1 MVERRTAGL
10 AGLAATDA
18 ADAADAADLPDA
30 SDLILV
36 LGGDGTLLGMA
47 RLIAASAADPPILA
61 VNFGGLGFLTE
72 ITLPELFE
80 ALASVVEGGARVDER
95 RMLRSR
101 TVRADA
107 TTREGVA
114 LNDVVITKSALS
126 GMIDLSVSVG
136 DQFVAQL
143 RADGLI
149 VASPTGSTAY
159 NLSTGGPIVH
169 PLVNAVI
176 LTPIAPHMLAN
187 RPLVL
192 PESAAIR
199 IQPDLAKPHAQ
210 AYASFDGQTGFELAD
225 GDAVVVET
233 APRPLRMIRPR
244 RAPVLRGAA
253 REARLGGALR
263 TPPAAGPLPAGAP
276 SGSCG
281 PARPPTLPQVAPLP
295 SGRAAAADGR
305 VMDDLDGVAVGVGE
319 VQRPGAVP
327 VRARPGLERH
337 AVLVEIG
344 GPAVDVV
351 GVPHEQ
357 PEVVEPAAAPRGAG
371 TGAVEGEVV
380 GPRRQVDVVA
390 VGLPTR
396 RRTRA
401 DRRRTGAS
409 RRRPSRTARGA
420 ECRGVPAGRPRP
432 QSISRRVPPDR
443 PRREGRDSPG
453 PRRRR
458 LLHRPT
464 SGNPVSRPEAAPRP
478 GANSC

>member
-1 MVERRTAGL
+1 MGADTSSAVTGVTRVGIVAKTRLAAAAPVVRDVAAWLERRRLKPVVERRTAEL
-10 AGLAATDA
+10 AGLAGVDA
-18 ADAADAADLPDA
+18 ADAAELPDA

-80 ALASVVEGGARVDER
+80 ALGSVVEGGARVDER

-101 TVRADA
+101 TERGDA
-107 TTREGVA
+107 TTGEGVA

-126 GMIDLSVSVG
+126 GMLDLSVSVG

-210 AYASFDGQTGFELAD
+210 AYASFDGQTGFELAP
-225 GDAVVVET
+225 GDTVVVET
-233 APRPLRMIRPR
+233 APRPLRMIRAAARPYY
-244 RAPVLRGAA
+244 AVLREKLGWAA
-253 REARLGGALR
+253 R
-263 TPPAAGPLPAGAP
+263 
-276 SGSCG
+276 
-281 PARPPTLPQVAPLP
+281 
-295 SGRAAAADGR
+295 
-305 VMDDLDGVAVGVGE
+305 
-319 VQRPGAVP
+319 
-327 VRARPGLERH
+327 
-337 AVLVEIG
+337 
-344 GPAVDVV
+344 
-351 GVPHEQ
+351 
-357 PEVVEPAAAPRGAG
+357 
-371 TGAVEGEVV
+371 
-380 GPRRQVDVVA
+380 
-390 VGLPTR
+390 
-396 RRTRA
+396 
-401 DRRRTGAS
+401 
-409 RRRPSRTARGA
+409 
-420 ECRGVPAGRPRP
+420 
-432 QSISRRVPPDR
+432 
-443 PRREGRDSPG
+443 
-453 PRRRR
+453 
-458 LLHRPT
+458 
-464 SGNPVSRPEAAPRP
+464 
-478 GANSC
+478 

>member
-1 MVERRTAGL
+1 MSADTPSAVTGVTRVGIVAKTRLAAAAPVVRDVAAWLERRRLKPVVERRTAEL
-10 AGLAATDA
+10 AGLAGVDATDA
-18 ADAADAADLPDA
+18 ADLPNA

-80 ALASVVEGGARVDER
+80 ALSSVVEGSARVDER

-101 TVRADA
+101 TERGA
-107 TTREGVA
+107 TTTGEGVA

-210 AYASFDGQTGFELAD
+210 AYASFDGQTGFELAP
-225 GDAVVVET
+225 GDNVVVET
-233 APRPLRMIRPR
+233 APRPLRMIRAAARPYY
-244 RAPVLRGAA
+244 AVLREKLGWAA
-253 REARLGGALR
+253 R
-263 TPPAAGPLPAGAP
+263 
-276 SGSCG
+276 
-281 PARPPTLPQVAPLP
+281 
-295 SGRAAAADGR
+295 
-305 VMDDLDGVAVGVGE
+305 
-319 VQRPGAVP
+319 
-327 VRARPGLERH
+327 
-337 AVLVEIG
+337 
-344 GPAVDVV
+344 
-351 GVPHEQ
+351 
-357 PEVVEPAAAPRGAG
+357 
-371 TGAVEGEVV
+371 
-380 GPRRQVDVVA
+380 
-390 VGLPTR
+390 
-396 RRTRA
+396 
-401 DRRRTGAS
+401 
-409 RRRPSRTARGA
+409 
-420 ECRGVPAGRPRP
+420 
-432 QSISRRVPPDR
+432 
-443 PRREGRDSPG
+443 
-453 PRRRR
+453 
-458 LLHRPT
+458 
-464 SGNPVSRPEAAPRP
+464 
-478 GANSC
+478 

>member
-1 MVERRTAGL
+1 MGADTSSAVTGVTRVGIVAKTRLAAAAPVVRDVAAWLERRRLKPVVERRTAEL
-10 AGLAATDA
+10 AGLAGV
-18 ADAADAADLPDA
+18 DAADAADLPDA

-80 ALASVVEGGARVDER
+80 ALSSVVEDSARVDER

-101 TVRADA
+101 TVRGA
-107 TTREGVA
+107 TTTGEGVA

-210 AYASFDGQTGFELAD
+210 AYASFDGQTGFELAP
-225 GDAVVVET
+225 GDTVVVET
-233 APRPLRMIRPR
+233 APRPLRMIRAAARPYY
-244 RAPVLRGAA
+244 AVLREKLGWAA
-253 REARLGGALR
+253 R
-263 TPPAAGPLPAGAP
+263 
-276 SGSCG
+276 
-281 PARPPTLPQVAPLP
+281 
-295 SGRAAAADGR
+295 
-305 VMDDLDGVAVGVGE
+305 
-319 VQRPGAVP
+319 
-327 VRARPGLERH
+327 
-337 AVLVEIG
+337 
-344 GPAVDVV
+344 
-351 GVPHEQ
+351 
-357 PEVVEPAAAPRGAG
+357 
-371 TGAVEGEVV
+371 
-380 GPRRQVDVVA
+380 
-390 VGLPTR
+390 
-396 RRTRA
+396 
-401 DRRRTGAS
+401 
-409 RRRPSRTARGA
+409 
-420 ECRGVPAGRPRP
+420 
-432 QSISRRVPPDR
+432 
-443 PRREGRDSPG
+443 
-453 PRRRR
+453 
-458 LLHRPT
+458 
-464 SGNPVSRPEAAPRP
+464 
-478 GANSC
+478 

>member
-1 MVERRTAGL
+1 MGADTSSAVTGVTRVGIVAKTRLAAAAPVVRDVAAWLERRGLRAVVERRTAGL
-10 AGLAATDA
+10 AGLAA

-233 APRPLRMIRPR
+233 APRPLRMIRAAARPYY
-244 RAPVLRGAA
+244 AVLREKLGWAA
-253 REARLGGALR
+253 R
-263 TPPAAGPLPAGAP
+263 
-276 SGSCG
+276 
-281 PARPPTLPQVAPLP
+281 
-295 SGRAAAADGR
+295 
-305 VMDDLDGVAVGVGE
+305 
-319 VQRPGAVP
+319 
-327 VRARPGLERH
+327 
-337 AVLVEIG
+337 
-344 GPAVDVV
+344 
-351 GVPHEQ
+351 
-357 PEVVEPAAAPRGAG
+357 
-371 TGAVEGEVV
+371 
-380 GPRRQVDVVA
+380 
-390 VGLPTR
+390 
-396 RRTRA
+396 
-401 DRRRTGAS
+401 
-409 RRRPSRTARGA
+409 
-420 ECRGVPAGRPRP
+420 
-432 QSISRRVPPDR
+432 
-443 PRREGRDSPG
+443 
-453 PRRRR
+453 
-458 LLHRPT
+458 
-464 SGNPVSRPEAAPRP
+464 
-478 GANSC
+478 

>member
-1 MVERRTAGL
+1 MGADTSSAVTGVTRVGIVAKTRLAAAAPVVRDVAAWLERRRLKPVVERRTAEL
-10 AGLAATDA
+10 AGLAAVDA
-18 ADAADAADLPDA
+18 AEAADLPDV

-80 ALASVVEGGARVDER
+80 ALSSVVAGAARVDER

-114 LNDVVITKSALS
+114 LNDVVITKTALS

-199 IQPDLAKPHAQ
+199 IEPDLARPHAQ
-210 AYASFDGQTGFELAD
+210 AYASFDGQTGFELAP
-225 GDAVVVET
+225 GDAVVVEA
-233 APRPLRMIRPR
+233 APRPLRMIRAAARPYY
-244 RAPVLRGAA
+244 AVLREKLGWAA
-253 REARLGGALR
+253 R
-263 TPPAAGPLPAGAP
+263 
-276 SGSCG
+276 
-281 PARPPTLPQVAPLP
+281 
-295 SGRAAAADGR
+295 
-305 VMDDLDGVAVGVGE
+305 
-319 VQRPGAVP
+319 
-327 VRARPGLERH
+327 
-337 AVLVEIG
+337 
-344 GPAVDVV
+344 
-351 GVPHEQ
+351 
-357 PEVVEPAAAPRGAG
+357 
-371 TGAVEGEVV
+371 
-380 GPRRQVDVVA
+380 
-390 VGLPTR
+390 
-396 RRTRA
+396 
-401 DRRRTGAS
+401 
-409 RRRPSRTARGA
+409 
-420 ECRGVPAGRPRP
+420 
-432 QSISRRVPPDR
+432 
-443 PRREGRDSPG
+443 
-453 PRRRR
+453 
-458 LLHRPT
+458 
-464 SGNPVSRPEAAPRP
+464 
-478 GANSC
+478 

>member
-1 MVERRTAGL
+1 MGADTSSAVTGVTRVGIVAKTRLAAAAPVVRDVAAWLDRRRLKPVVERRTAEL
-10 AGLAATDA
+10 AGLAGV
-18 ADAADAADLPDA
+18 DAADAADLPNA

-80 ALASVVEGGARVDER
+80 ALSSVVEGSARVDER

-101 TVRADA
+101 TERGDA
-107 TTREGVA
+107 TTGEGVA

-210 AYASFDGQTGFELAD
+210 AYASFDGQTGFELAP
-225 GDAVVVET
+225 GDTVVVET
-233 APRPLRMIRPR
+233 APRPLRMIRAAARPYY
-244 RAPVLRGAA
+244 AVLREKLGWAA
-253 REARLGGALR
+253 R
-263 TPPAAGPLPAGAP
+263 
-276 SGSCG
+276 
-281 PARPPTLPQVAPLP
+281 
-295 SGRAAAADGR
+295 
-305 VMDDLDGVAVGVGE
+305 
-319 VQRPGAVP
+319 
-327 VRARPGLERH
+327 
-337 AVLVEIG
+337 
-344 GPAVDVV
+344 
-351 GVPHEQ
+351 
-357 PEVVEPAAAPRGAG
+357 
-371 TGAVEGEVV
+371 
-380 GPRRQVDVVA
+380 
-390 VGLPTR
+390 
-396 RRTRA
+396 
-401 DRRRTGAS
+401 
-409 RRRPSRTARGA
+409 
-420 ECRGVPAGRPRP
+420 
-432 QSISRRVPPDR
+432 
-443 PRREGRDSPG
+443 
-453 PRRRR
+453 
-458 LLHRPT
+458 
-464 SGNPVSRPEAAPRP
+464 
-478 GANSC
+478 

>member
-1 MVERRTAGL
+1 MGADTSSAVTGVTRVGIVAKTRLAAAAPVVRDVAAWLERRGLKPVVERRTAEL
-10 AGLAATDA
+10 AGLAGVG
-18 ADAADAADLPDA
+18 AADAADLPDA

-80 ALASVVEGGARVDER
+80 ALGSVVEGGARVDER

-101 TVRADA
+101 TERGDA
-107 TTREGVA
+107 TTGEGVA

-126 GMIDLSVSVG
+126 GMLDLSVSVG

-210 AYASFDGQTGFELAD
+210 AYASFDGQTGFELAP
-225 GDAVVVET
+225 GDTVVVET
-233 APRPLRMIRPR
+233 APRPLRMIRAAARPYY
-244 RAPVLRGAA
+244 AVLREKLGWAA
-253 REARLGGALR
+253 R
-263 TPPAAGPLPAGAP
+263 
-276 SGSCG
+276 
-281 PARPPTLPQVAPLP
+281 
-295 SGRAAAADGR
+295 
-305 VMDDLDGVAVGVGE
+305 
-319 VQRPGAVP
+319 
-327 VRARPGLERH
+327 
-337 AVLVEIG
+337 
-344 GPAVDVV
+344 
-351 GVPHEQ
+351 
-357 PEVVEPAAAPRGAG
+357 
-371 TGAVEGEVV
+371 
-380 GPRRQVDVVA
+380 
-390 VGLPTR
+390 
-396 RRTRA
+396 
-401 DRRRTGAS
+401 
-409 RRRPSRTARGA
+409 
-420 ECRGVPAGRPRP
+420 
-432 QSISRRVPPDR
+432 
-443 PRREGRDSPG
+443 
-453 PRRRR
+453 
-458 LLHRPT
+458 
-464 SGNPVSRPEAAPRP
+464 
-478 GANSC
+478 

>member
-1 MVERRTAGL
+1 MGADTSTAVTGVTRVGIVAKTRLAAAAPVVRDVAAWLEQRGLRPVVERRTAEL
-10 AGLAATDA
+10 AGLAADG
-18 ADAADAADLPDA
+18 AADAADLPDV

-47 RLIAASAADPPILA
+47 RLIAAAAGADPPILA

-80 ALASVVEGGARVDER
+80 ALTSVVEGSARVDER

-101 TVRADA
+101 TERGDA
-107 TTREGVA
+107 TTGEGVA

-210 AYASFDGQTGFELAD
+210 AYASFDGQTGFELAP
-225 GDAVVVET
+225 GDTVVVET
-233 APRPLRMIRPR
+233 APRPLRMIRAAARPYY
-244 RAPVLRGAA
+244 AVLREKLGWAA
-253 REARLGGALR
+253 RRGTV
-263 TPPAAGPLPAGAP
+263 TP
-276 SGSCG
+276 
-281 PARPPTLPQVAPLP
+281 R
-295 SGRAAAADGR
+295 
-305 VMDDLDGVAVGVGE
+305 
-319 VQRPGAVP
+319 
-327 VRARPGLERH
+327 
-337 AVLVEIG
+337 
-344 GPAVDVV
+344 
-351 GVPHEQ
+351 
-357 PEVVEPAAAPRGAG
+357 
-371 TGAVEGEVV
+371 
-380 GPRRQVDVVA
+380 
-390 VGLPTR
+390 
-396 RRTRA
+396 
-401 DRRRTGAS
+401 
-409 RRRPSRTARGA
+409 
-420 ECRGVPAGRPRP
+420 
-432 QSISRRVPPDR
+432 
-443 PRREGRDSPG
+443 
-453 PRRRR
+453 
-458 LLHRPT
+458 
-464 SGNPVSRPEAAPRP
+464 
-478 GANSC
+478 

>member
-1 MVERRTAGL
+1 MGADTSSAVTGVTRVGIVAKTRLAAAAPVVRDVAAWLERRRLKPVVERRTAEL
-10 AGLAATDA
+10 AGLAGVDT
-18 ADAADAADLPDA
+18 ADAADLPDA

-80 ALASVVEGGARVDER
+80 ALSSVVEDSARVDER

-101 TVRADA
+101 TVRGA
-107 TTREGVA
+107 TTTGEGVA

-210 AYASFDGQTGFELAD
+210 AYASFDGQTGFELAP
-225 GDAVVVET
+225 GDTVVVET
-233 APRPLRMIRPR
+233 APRPLRMIRAAARPYY
-244 RAPVLRGAA
+244 AVLREKLGWAA
-253 REARLGGALR
+253 R
-263 TPPAAGPLPAGAP
+263 
-276 SGSCG
+276 
-281 PARPPTLPQVAPLP
+281 
-295 SGRAAAADGR
+295 
-305 VMDDLDGVAVGVGE
+305 
-319 VQRPGAVP
+319 
-327 VRARPGLERH
+327 
-337 AVLVEIG
+337 
-344 GPAVDVV
+344 
-351 GVPHEQ
+351 
-357 PEVVEPAAAPRGAG
+357 
-371 TGAVEGEVV
+371 
-380 GPRRQVDVVA
+380 
-390 VGLPTR
+390 
-396 RRTRA
+396 
-401 DRRRTGAS
+401 
-409 RRRPSRTARGA
+409 
-420 ECRGVPAGRPRP
+420 
-432 QSISRRVPPDR
+432 
-443 PRREGRDSPG
+443 
-453 PRRRR
+453 
-458 LLHRPT
+458 
-464 SGNPVSRPEAAPRP
+464 
-478 GANSC
+478 

>member
-1 MVERRTAGL
+1 MGVDTSSPVTGVTRVGIVAKTRLAAAAPVVRDVAAWLERRRLKPVVEHRTAEL
-10 AGLAATDA
+10 AGLAAVDSA
-18 ADAADAADLPDA
+18 GAADLPDA

-80 ALASVVEGGARVDER
+80 ALSSVVEGSARVDER

-101 TVRADA
+101 TERGGA
-107 TTREGVA
+107 TTGEGVA

-187 RPLVL
+187 RPVVL

-210 AYASFDGQTGFELAD
+210 AYATFDGQTGFELAP
-225 GDAVVVET
+225 GDTVVVEA
-233 APRPLRMIRPR
+233 APRPLRMIRAVARPYY
-244 RAPVLRGAA
+244 AVLREKLGWAA
-253 REARLGGALR
+253 R
-263 TPPAAGPLPAGAP
+263 
-276 SGSCG
+276 
-281 PARPPTLPQVAPLP
+281 
-295 SGRAAAADGR
+295 
-305 VMDDLDGVAVGVGE
+305 
-319 VQRPGAVP
+319 
-327 VRARPGLERH
+327 
-337 AVLVEIG
+337 
-344 GPAVDVV
+344 
-351 GVPHEQ
+351 
-357 PEVVEPAAAPRGAG
+357 
-371 TGAVEGEVV
+371 
-380 GPRRQVDVVA
+380 
-390 VGLPTR
+390 
-396 RRTRA
+396 
-401 DRRRTGAS
+401 
-409 RRRPSRTARGA
+409 
-420 ECRGVPAGRPRP
+420 
-432 QSISRRVPPDR
+432 
-443 PRREGRDSPG
+443 
-453 PRRRR
+453 
-458 LLHRPT
+458 
-464 SGNPVSRPEAAPRP
+464 
-478 GANSC
+478 

>member
-1 MVERRTAGL
+1 MGADTSFAVTGVTRVGIVAKTRLAAAAPVVRDVAAWLERRGLKPVVESRTAEL
-10 AGLAATDA
+10 AGPAAVE
-18 ADAADAADLPDA
+18 AADAADLPDA

-47 RLIAASAADPPILA
+47 RLIAASATDPPILA

-80 ALASVVEGGARVDER
+80 ALASVVDGDARVDER

-107 TTREGVA
+107 TTRDGVA
-114 LNDVVITKSALS
+114 LNDVVITKSARS

-192 PESAAIR
+192 PESAAIH

-225 GDAVVVET
+225 GDTVVVET
-233 APRPLRMIRPR
+233 APRPLRMIRAAARPYY
-244 RAPVLRGAA
+244 AVLREKLGWAA
-253 REARLGGALR
+253 R
-263 TPPAAGPLPAGAP
+263 
-276 SGSCG
+276 
-281 PARPPTLPQVAPLP
+281 
-295 SGRAAAADGR
+295 
-305 VMDDLDGVAVGVGE
+305 
-319 VQRPGAVP
+319 
-327 VRARPGLERH
+327 
-337 AVLVEIG
+337 
-344 GPAVDVV
+344 
-351 GVPHEQ
+351 
-357 PEVVEPAAAPRGAG
+357 
-371 TGAVEGEVV
+371 
-380 GPRRQVDVVA
+380 
-390 VGLPTR
+390 
-396 RRTRA
+396 
-401 DRRRTGAS
+401 
-409 RRRPSRTARGA
+409 
-420 ECRGVPAGRPRP
+420 
-432 QSISRRVPPDR
+432 
-443 PRREGRDSPG
+443 
-453 PRRRR
+453 
-458 LLHRPT
+458 
-464 SGNPVSRPEAAPRP
+464 
-478 GANSC
+478 

>member
-1 MVERRTAGL
+1 MGADTSSAVTGVTRVGIVAKTRLAAAAPVVRDVAAWLERRRLKPVVERRTAEL
-10 AGLAATDA
+10 AGLAGV
-18 ADAADAADLPDA
+18 DAADAADLPDA

-80 ALASVVEGGARVDER
+80 ALSSVVEGSARVDER

-101 TVRADA
+101 TVRGD
-107 TTREGVA
+107 TTTGEGVA

-210 AYASFDGQTGFELAD
+210 AYASFDGQTGFELAP
-225 GDAVVVET
+225 GDTVVVET
-233 APRPLRMIRPR
+233 APRPLRMIRAAARPYY
-244 RAPVLRGAA
+244 AVLREKLGWAA
-253 REARLGGALR
+253 R
-263 TPPAAGPLPAGAP
+263 
-276 SGSCG
+276 
-281 PARPPTLPQVAPLP
+281 
-295 SGRAAAADGR
+295 
-305 VMDDLDGVAVGVGE
+305 
-319 VQRPGAVP
+319 
-327 VRARPGLERH
+327 
-337 AVLVEIG
+337 
-344 GPAVDVV
+344 
-351 GVPHEQ
+351 
-357 PEVVEPAAAPRGAG
+357 
-371 TGAVEGEVV
+371 
-380 GPRRQVDVVA
+380 
-390 VGLPTR
+390 
-396 RRTRA
+396 
-401 DRRRTGAS
+401 
-409 RRRPSRTARGA
+409 
-420 ECRGVPAGRPRP
+420 
-432 QSISRRVPPDR
+432 
-443 PRREGRDSPG
+443 
-453 PRRRR
+453 
-458 LLHRPT
+458 
-464 SGNPVSRPEAAPRP
+464 
-478 GANSC
+478 

>member
-1 MVERRTAGL
+1 MGVDTSSPVTGVTRVGIVAKTRLAAAAPVVRDVAAWLERRRLKPVVERRTAEL
-10 AGLAATDA
+10 AGLAAVDSA
-18 ADAADAADLPDA
+18 GAADLPDA

-80 ALASVVEGGARVDER
+80 ALTSVVEGSARVDER

-101 TVRADA
+101 TERGDA
-107 TTREGVA
+107 TTGEGVA

-199 IQPDLAKPHAQ
+199 IEPDLAKPHAQ
-210 AYASFDGQTGFELAD
+210 AYASFDGQTGFELAP
-225 GDAVVVET
+225 GDTVVVEA
-233 APRPLRMIRPR
+233 APRPLRMIRAAARPYY
-244 RAPVLRGAA
+244 AVLREKLGWAA
-253 REARLGGALR
+253 R
-263 TPPAAGPLPAGAP
+263 
-276 SGSCG
+276 
-281 PARPPTLPQVAPLP
+281 
-295 SGRAAAADGR
+295 
-305 VMDDLDGVAVGVGE
+305 
-319 VQRPGAVP
+319 
-327 VRARPGLERH
+327 
-337 AVLVEIG
+337 
-344 GPAVDVV
+344 
-351 GVPHEQ
+351 
-357 PEVVEPAAAPRGAG
+357 
-371 TGAVEGEVV
+371 
-380 GPRRQVDVVA
+380 
-390 VGLPTR
+390 
-396 RRTRA
+396 
-401 DRRRTGAS
+401 
-409 RRRPSRTARGA
+409 
-420 ECRGVPAGRPRP
+420 
-432 QSISRRVPPDR
+432 
-443 PRREGRDSPG
+443 
-453 PRRRR
+453 
-458 LLHRPT
+458 
-464 SGNPVSRPEAAPRP
+464 
-478 GANSC
+478 

>member
-1 MVERRTAGL
+1 MGADTSSAVTGVTRVGIVAKTRLAAAAPVVRDVAAWLERRRLKPVVERRTAEL
-10 AGLAATDA
+10 AGLAAVDA
-18 ADAADAADLPDA
+18 AEAADLPDV

-199 IQPDLAKPHAQ
+199 IEPDLAKPHAQ
-210 AYASFDGQTGFELAD
+210 AYASFDGQTGFELAP
-225 GDAVVVET
+225 GDAVVVEA
-233 APRPLRMIRPR
+233 APRPLRMIRAAARPYY
-244 RAPVLRGAA
+244 AVLREKLGWAA
-253 REARLGGALR
+253 R
-263 TPPAAGPLPAGAP
+263 
-276 SGSCG
+276 
-281 PARPPTLPQVAPLP
+281 
-295 SGRAAAADGR
+295 
-305 VMDDLDGVAVGVGE
+305 
-319 VQRPGAVP
+319 
-327 VRARPGLERH
+327 
-337 AVLVEIG
+337 
-344 GPAVDVV
+344 
-351 GVPHEQ
+351 
-357 PEVVEPAAAPRGAG
+357 
-371 TGAVEGEVV
+371 
-380 GPRRQVDVVA
+380 
-390 VGLPTR
+390 
-396 RRTRA
+396 
-401 DRRRTGAS
+401 
-409 RRRPSRTARGA
+409 
-420 ECRGVPAGRPRP
+420 
-432 QSISRRVPPDR
+432 
-443 PRREGRDSPG
+443 
-453 PRRRR
+453 
-458 LLHRPT
+458 
-464 SGNPVSRPEAAPRP
+464 
-478 GANSC
+478 